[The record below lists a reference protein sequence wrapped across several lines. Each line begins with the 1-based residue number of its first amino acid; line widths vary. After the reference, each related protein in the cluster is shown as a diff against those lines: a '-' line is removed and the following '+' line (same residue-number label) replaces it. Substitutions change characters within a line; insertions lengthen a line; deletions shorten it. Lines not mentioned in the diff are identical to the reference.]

1 MEIKE
6 NSLENKLYK
15 YVNTSKK
22 NSIDNIRD
30 DSKDNILKEEK
41 LKIYK
46 EICQC
51 YSQCLKFEDSD
62 YKLSKEANICNKI
75 TIDDNNDNTNLSNL
89 INKSISFLI
98 KNNYIKAIGD
108 INNHKYYITV
118 NGTTVKLNWENIKN
132 LKDKNKPEGELF
144 WLFRKLIV
152 DSLLKIIIN
161 EHRKNETYI
170 TIANGDQLLISKDE
184 FNDVKIYSV
193 GSTDITSD
201 YDITL
206 YSNNNYIIDIIIE
219 EFQNKF
225 MKIFGE
231 HSSIVFDT
239 NIYGKA
245 YIIFD
250 CNKHCEINYLPIDL
264 SKCSNQKESFYYIK
278 SLNNN
283 KGLIDGISGQ
293 YKCNQVIW
301 GLIKYLRDLR
311 DSFGENIYNKYFNF
325 IQKNVNNNNILDIT
339 QETLIYLR
347 NTNITYTDLIENED
361 IHRKDYKLNN
371 FSSLLFTNDYI
382 SLINF
387 YGKETYFTRGAFLD
401 TVVNSQMCKGS
412 EPVIELYKEDYIA
425 SILENAGFFFLHN
438 DKTKYLKRVKN
449 SLILL
454 IKNNKEYEYLL
465 KSIYVHDL
473 FNVTSDNYDYCNWV
487 DNDDFNLLKCEKYD
501 MFQVIFKIIY
511 RLLKTY
517 LSDIEF
523 VNFPFYTIYIKEQLA
538 QLRSPKDIDFT
549 PDFIFD
555 NSRKSSFDTSTRNSY
570 FENTRYVI
578 PFINNK
584 PVLPSI
590 NLPKSIS
597 KKEQNDQPKLRS
609 RGHTIVSRPQTVY
622 NHKDTDTVTVNLPK
636 HNSLSNLN
644 KSKSKERL

>member
-6 NSLENKLYK
+6 NSLESKLYK
-15 YVNTSKK
+15 YVNTGRN
-22 NSIDNIRD
+22 NSIGDNSR
-30 DSKDNILKEEK
+30 DNILKEEK

-62 YKLSKEANICNKI
+62 YKLNQEANICNKI
-75 TIDDNNDNTNLSNL
+75 TIGDNINTTNLSNL
-89 INKSISFLI
+89 VNNTIRFLV

-108 INNHKYYITV
+108 TDNYKYYITV
-118 NGTTVKLNWENIKN
+118 NGITVKLNWENIKN
-132 LKDKNKPEGELF
+132 LKDKNRPEAELF
-144 WLFRKLIV
+144 WLCRKLIV

-161 EHRKNETYI
+161 EHKQNETYI
-170 TIANGDQLLISKDE
+170 KIANGNRLLISKDE
-184 FNDVKIYSV
+184 FKDVKIYSV

-206 YSNNNYIIDIIIE
+206 YSNNNYIIGIIIE

-250 CNKHCEINYLPIDL
+250 CSEHCEINYLPIDS
-264 SKCSNQKESFYYIK
+264 SKCSNQKELFYYIK
-278 SLNNN
+278 SLNNH
-283 KGLIDGISGQ
+283 KGLIDGINGQ
-293 YKCNQVIW
+293 YKYNQVIW

-311 DSFGENIYNKYFNF
+311 DSFGENIYNKYFDF
-325 IQKNVNNNNILDIT
+325 IQKNVDNNSILDIT

-347 NTNITYTDLIENED
+347 NTSITYTDLIENEET
-361 IHRKDYKLNN
+361 HREDYKLNN

-387 YGKETYFTRGAFLD
+387 YGEETYFTRGAFLD

-473 FNVTSDNYDYCNWV
+473 FNVTSDNYDYCNWI

-501 MFQVIFKIIY
+501 MFQVVFKIIY

-555 NSRKSSFDTSTRNSY
+555 TSRESSYSQNNSPVS
-570 FENTRYVI
+570 
-578 PFINNK
+578 
-584 PVLPSI
+584 PVLPVINKKAVLPPI
-590 NLPKSIS
+590 NLPKN
-597 KKEQNDQPKLRS
+597 KEYSNQPKLRS
-609 RGHTIVSRPQTVY
+609 RGHTIVSRPKT
-622 NHKDTDTVTVNLPK
+622 
-636 HNSLSNLN
+636 
-644 KSKSKERL
+644 